1 MALRNAKKVNWRQYV
16 LFIACAVVLCM
27 GLVACTGS
35 AQDKTTETKKDTTE
49 QTASGESATRVFTDS
64 VGREVEVPTNID
76 LVAPS
81 GHTAQQVL
89 LTMAP
94 DKLVGLS
101 QTFDDAQLKYFGNKF
116 ADLPIFGAAFGNK
129 GTINKE
135 AVAASGAQIV
145 IDTGEVKKNLK
156 EDLDNLQTQLG
167 IPVVFIATP
176 LDDYATAYAMLG
188 DLLGMPD
195 RGKLLGDYCAKAY
208 ADTKAVM
215 DAIPES
221 QRVNMAYLVGDAG
234 LNAIA
239 KGSYQG
245 SVVEMC
251 ANNVVEVEKATGSG
265 LGNEISLE
273 QIAVWNPELIVF
285 GPNSIYDEV
294 GNDPAWAGIDAIA
307 LKNYYE
313 VPNEPWVWLNNPP
326 TVNQI
331 LGMQWLPRV
340 CYPDK
345 FNNDMQDVVTG
356 YFKTFYNYDLTQKE
370 YESLVENA
378 LPRR

>member
-1 MALRNAKKVNWRQYV
+1 METTKKASLLRYFLLLAGIIALCISLA
-16 LFIACAVVLCM
+16 
-27 GLVACTGS
+27 ACTSPTQNETPEAG
-35 AQDKTTETKKDTTE
+35 KTAVE
-49 QTASGESATRVFTDS
+49 QKAPDEQATRVFIDS
-64 VGREVEVPTNID
+64 VGREVEVPATID
-76 LVAPS
+76 LIAPS

-101 QTFDDAQLKYFGNKF
+101 QTLDEEQLKYFGDKF
-116 ADLPIFGAAFGNK
+116 AGLPIFGAAFGNK
-129 GTINKE
+129 GNMNKE
-135 AVAASGAQIV
+135 AVAASGAQIL
-145 IDTGEVKKNLK
+145 IDTGEIKKNHK

-176 LDDYATAYAMLG
+176 LDDYATAYKMLG
-188 DLLGMPD
+188 DLLGMPE

-208 ADTKAVM
+208 ADTKAFM
-215 DAIPES
+215 DAIPKDE
-221 QRVNMAYLVGDAG
+221 RANMAYLVGDAG

-251 ANNVVEVEKATGSG
+251 ANNVVVVEKATGSG

-273 QIAVWNPELIVF
+273 QIAVWDPELIVF

-294 GNDPAWAGIDAIA
+294 GHDPAWAGISAIA
-307 LKNYYE
+307 THNYYE
-313 VPNEPWVWLNNPP
+313 VPNEPWTWLNNPP
-326 TVNQI
+326 TINQI

-345 FNNDMQDVVTG
+345 FDNDLQDVVTG
-356 YFKTFYNYDLTQKE
+356 YFKTFYNYDLTQAE
-370 YESLVENA
+370 YRDLIEHAVA
-378 LPRR
+378 RH